1 MVGCWLVVRFVGH
14 KFPKTKGRVAPCTC
28 SHLFQIKWDYWECIC
43 LISPSVRRSVR
54 RSLCSK
60 KSGYLNLHRSFRRFN
75 FPMRPAAV
83 LWSVGWLEAGWLV
96 VQCRFV
102 IISYGTGSPCCYRST
117 CYPGVKVCWSGWEPG
132 WRNQQRGLPQ
142 LTNQASV
149 TNNITTI
156 TTARI
161 RSNNKIQQISCV
173 LQKSLRWATMLQAWK
188 SPTRRPNF
196 LALA

>member
-83 LWSVGWLEAGWLV
+83 LWSVGRLEAGWLV
-96 VQCRFV
+96 VQSVCHNFLRDGKSMLLSEHLLSRSKGLL
-102 IISYGTGSPCCYRST
+102 IRLRAWLEEPTTRST
-117 CYPGVKVCWSGWEPG
+117 STHQSGKCD
-132 WRNQQRGLPQ
+132 QQHYDNYNS
-142 LTNQASV
+142 TN
-149 TNNITTI
+149 
-156 TTARI
+156 
-161 RSNNKIQQISCV
+161 
-173 LQKSLRWATMLQAWK
+173 
-188 SPTRRPNF
+188 
-196 LALA
+196 